1 MADLKT
7 KYLGLELKTPL
18 IVSSSGL
25 TNSVEKIKKLEENGA
40 GAVVIKSIFEEQIN
54 HETSSLLQHK
64 DFPGAH
70 DYILTYSKS
79 NAIEKYLDLIE
90 KAKKEVNIPVIASV
104 NCVSKDDWTDFAKS
118 IEDAGADAIEL
129 NIHIIVS
136 DIEMKGEDVEQKYFD
151 IVAEVNKHIKIPIAV
166 KIGNNFSNLGH
177 FVYRLYAHG
186 AKGVVLFNRFYEPD
200 IDIEDMKFVSSEV
213 FSNPTDLRQSLRWV
227 GMLSD
232 LTDMVQISSSTGV
245 HDAKAAVKMLLAGAR
260 TVQVCSTLYKNGVE
274 ELGKIAKGIS
284 EWMEDKGYK
293 RVRDFRGIM
302 SYKDIPNPSVY
313 ERAQFMKYF
322 SNIE

>member
-136 DIEMKGEDVEQKYFD
+136 DIEMKGEDVEQRYFD